1 MEKSAWLNAQSFER
15 AHEVLSA
22 INTLSIRAKLSL
34 AGIDDTER
42 EEEVHKSKQH
52 LLAFLE
58 RFQTVVEDT
67 EQRSDG
73 VALGV
78 DPGMGQLVQRF
89 LSARSKWPRPSGIL
103 YQSSLMEIRDLL
115 GSNNSTAQKKF
126 VECLR
131 ELRQLV
137 EENSHA
143 DIRAILGDM

>member
-52 LLAFLE
+52 LA
-58 RFQTVVEDT
+58 VVEDT